1 MTPEPNPPKTLIV
14 DLSNLYGGSSS
25 RVLSLLTR
33 FPAGTAALAG
43 LERGAVT
50 RDRLIRSEGYQA
62 LDSQN
67 IQSKVFASLAASLTR
82 AALVSTINSWY
93 ANEHG
98 KASLKGKIYTA
109 VELATNW
116 NLSLYIAVSERD
128 RQNLLRARIPED
140 DIALIYNAVDAA
152 QPPPADRGFL
162 RREFNLPTDSTVCLA
177 VGRLVRVKGY
187 DVLVEAIK
195 QAASHMSNIVCVI
208 VGEGEAHEELTRQIH
223 EAGLDGRVILAG
235 YLPRETI
242 ASALASCA
250 VPLRRHAHRRVGS
263 GRDGVSH
270 SRVGRGRD
278 SRIGRQRG
286 ARAAGPARRPVR
298 ARAGIDPPRRGPR
311 VRASA
316 GRERPAPRPRKVQPR
331 GASRRDDG
339 RLSKSLGKI
348 QSGEMNVFDR
358 NRTKE
363 DLALQTE
370 RGNFFVRLP
379 QRIDAARPR
388 LLEKFPD
395 RAELSPHHQS

>member
-50 RDRLIRSEGYQA
+50 REALRLGLPVHVLGSRKTDPRILGRLVRLIRAEGYQI

-82 AALVSTINSWY
+82 AALVSTLNSWY

-128 RQNLLRARIPED
+128 RQNLLRAGIRAD

-152 QPPPADRGFL
+152 QPPPADHGFL
-162 RREFNLPTDSTVCLA
+162 RREFNLPADSTVCLA

-187 DVLVEAIK
+187 DVLVEAMK
-195 QAASHMSNIVCVI
+195 QVSDQKRNITCVI
-208 VGEGEAHEELTRQIH
+208 VGEGEAREELTRQIH

-242 ASALASCA
+242 ASALASCDVFAMPSRYEGTPIA
-250 VPLRRHAHRRVGS
+250 VLEAAAMACPILASDAGGIPELVANEEHALLVQPEDPSALAQGLIRLGADRAFARRLGENAQRRVREKFS
-263 GRDGVSH
+263 LEAQV
-270 SRVGRGRD
+270 
-278 SRIGRQRG
+278 
-286 ARAAGPARRPVR
+286 AATMDAYRK
-298 ARAGIDPPRRGPR
+298 AWAKFN
-311 VRASA
+311 
-316 GRERPAPRPRKVQPR
+316 RER
-331 GASRRDDG
+331 
-339 RLSKSLGKI
+339 
-348 QSGEMNVFDR
+348 
-358 NRTKE
+358 
-363 DLALQTE
+363 
-370 RGNFFVRLP
+370 
-379 QRIDAARPR
+379 
-388 LLEKFPD
+388 
-395 RAELSPHHQS
+395 

>member
-50 RDRLIRSEGYQA
+50 REALRLGLPVHVLGSRKTDPRILGRLVRLIRAEGYQI

-82 AALVSTINSWY
+82 VALVSTLNSWY

-128 RQNLLRARIPED
+128 RQNLLRAGIRAD

-162 RREFNLPTDSTVCLA
+162 RREFNLPADSTVCLA

-187 DVLVEAIK
+187 DVLVEAMK
-195 QAASHMSNIVCVI
+195 QVSDQKRNITCVI
-208 VGEGEAHEELTRQIH
+208 VGEGEARGELTRQIH

-242 ASALASCA
+242 ASALASCDVFAMPSRYEGTPIA
-250 VPLRRHAHRRVGS
+250 VLEAAAMACPILASDAGGIPELVANEEHALLVQPEDPSALAQGLIRLGADRAFARRLGENAQRRV
-263 GRDGVSH
+263 R
-270 SRVGRGRD
+270 
-278 SRIGRQRG
+278 
-286 ARAAGPARRPVR
+286 
-298 ARAGIDPPRRGPR
+298 
-311 VRASA
+311 
-316 GRERPAPRPRKVQPR
+316 
-331 GASRRDDG
+331 
-339 RLSKSLGKI
+339 
-348 QSGEMNVFDR
+348 
-358 NRTKE
+358 
-363 DLALQTE
+363 
-370 RGNFFVRLP
+370 
-379 QRIDAARPR
+379 
-388 LLEKFPD
+388 EKFSLEAQVAATMD
-395 RAELSPHHQS
+395 AYRKAWAKFNREK

>member
-50 RDRLIRSEGYQA
+50 REALRLGLPVHVLGSRKTDPRILGRLVRLIRAEGYQI

-82 AALVSTINSWY
+82 AALVSTLNSWY

-128 RQNLLRARIPED
+128 RQNLLRAGVRAD

-162 RREFNLPTDSTVCLA
+162 RREFNLPADSTVCLA

-187 DVLVEAIK
+187 DVLVEAMK
-195 QAASHMSNIVCVI
+195 QVSDQKRNITCVI
-208 VGEGEAHEELTRQIH
+208 VGEGEARGELTRQIH

-242 ASALASCA
+242 ASALASCDVFAMPSRYEGTPIA
-250 VPLRRHAHRRVGS
+250 VLEAAAMACPILASDAGGIPELVANEEHALLVQPEDPSALAQGLIRLGADRAFARRLGENAQRRVREKFS
-263 GRDGVSH
+263 LEAQV
-270 SRVGRGRD
+270 
-278 SRIGRQRG
+278 
-286 ARAAGPARRPVR
+286 AATMDAYRK
-298 ARAGIDPPRRGPR
+298 AWAKFN
-311 VRASA
+311 
-316 GRERPAPRPRKVQPR
+316 RER
-331 GASRRDDG
+331 
-339 RLSKSLGKI
+339 
-348 QSGEMNVFDR
+348 
-358 NRTKE
+358 
-363 DLALQTE
+363 
-370 RGNFFVRLP
+370 
-379 QRIDAARPR
+379 
-388 LLEKFPD
+388 
-395 RAELSPHHQS
+395 

>member
-50 RDRLIRSEGYQA
+50 REALRLGLPVHVLGSRKTDPRILGRLVRLVRAEGYQI

-82 AALVSTINSWY
+82 VALVSTLNSWY

-128 RQNLLRARIPED
+128 RQNLLQAGIRAD

-162 RREFNLPTDSTVCLA
+162 HREFNLPADSTVCLA

-187 DVLVEAIK
+187 DVLVEAMK
-195 QAASHMSNIVCVI
+195 QVSDQKRNITCVI
-208 VGEGEAHEELTRQIH
+208 VGEGEAREELTRQIH

-242 ASALASCA
+242 ASALASCDVFAMPSRYEGTPIA
-250 VPLRRHAHRRVGS
+250 VLEAAAMACPILASDAGGIPELVANEEHALLVQPEDPSALAQGLIRLGADRAFARRLGENAQRRV
-263 GRDGVSH
+263 R
-270 SRVGRGRD
+270 
-278 SRIGRQRG
+278 
-286 ARAAGPARRPVR
+286 
-298 ARAGIDPPRRGPR
+298 
-311 VRASA
+311 
-316 GRERPAPRPRKVQPR
+316 
-331 GASRRDDG
+331 
-339 RLSKSLGKI
+339 
-348 QSGEMNVFDR
+348 
-358 NRTKE
+358 
-363 DLALQTE
+363 
-370 RGNFFVRLP
+370 
-379 QRIDAARPR
+379 
-388 LLEKFPD
+388 EKFSLEAQVAATMD
-395 RAELSPHHQS
+395 AYRKAWAKFNREK

>member
-50 RDRLIRSEGYQA
+50 REALRLGLPVHVLGSRKTDPRILGRLVRLIRAEGYQI

-82 AALVSTINSWY
+82 VALVSTLNSWY

-128 RQNLLRARIPED
+128 RQNLLRAGIRAD

-162 RREFNLPTDSTVCLA
+162 RREFNLPADSTVCLA

-187 DVLVEAIK
+187 DVLVEAMK
-195 QAASHMSNIVCVI
+195 QVSDQKRNITCVI
-208 VGEGEAHEELTRQIH
+208 VGEGEARGELTRQIH

-242 ASALASCA
+242 ASALASCDVFAMPSRYEGTPIA
-250 VPLRRHAHRRVGS
+250 VLEAAAMACPILASDAGGIPELVANEEHALLVQPEDPSALAQGLIRLGADRAFARRLGENAQRRVREKFS
-263 GRDGVSH
+263 LEAQV
-270 SRVGRGRD
+270 
-278 SRIGRQRG
+278 
-286 ARAAGPARRPVR
+286 AATMDAYRK
-298 ARAGIDPPRRGPR
+298 AWAKFN
-311 VRASA
+311 
-316 GRERPAPRPRKVQPR
+316 RER
-331 GASRRDDG
+331 
-339 RLSKSLGKI
+339 
-348 QSGEMNVFDR
+348 
-358 NRTKE
+358 
-363 DLALQTE
+363 
-370 RGNFFVRLP
+370 
-379 QRIDAARPR
+379 
-388 LLEKFPD
+388 
-395 RAELSPHHQS
+395 

>member
-50 RDRLIRSEGYQA
+50 REALRLGLPVHVLGSRKTDPRILGRLVRLIRTEGYQI

-82 AALVSTINSWY
+82 VALVSTLNSWY

-128 RQNLLRARIPED
+128 RQNLLRAGVRAD

-162 RREFNLPTDSTVCLA
+162 RREFNLPADSTVCLA

-187 DVLVEAIK
+187 DVLVEAMK
-195 QAASHMSNIVCVI
+195 QVSDQKRNITCVI
-208 VGEGEAHEELTRQIH
+208 VGEGEAREELTRQIH

-242 ASALASCA
+242 ASALASCDVFAMPSRYEGTPIA
-250 VPLRRHAHRRVGS
+250 VLEAAAMACPILASDAGGIPELVANEEHALLVQPEDPSALAQGLIRLGADRAFARRLGENAQRRV
-263 GRDGVSH
+263 R
-270 SRVGRGRD
+270 
-278 SRIGRQRG
+278 
-286 ARAAGPARRPVR
+286 
-298 ARAGIDPPRRGPR
+298 
-311 VRASA
+311 
-316 GRERPAPRPRKVQPR
+316 
-331 GASRRDDG
+331 
-339 RLSKSLGKI
+339 
-348 QSGEMNVFDR
+348 
-358 NRTKE
+358 
-363 DLALQTE
+363 
-370 RGNFFVRLP
+370 
-379 QRIDAARPR
+379 
-388 LLEKFPD
+388 EKFSLEAQVAATMD
-395 RAELSPHHQS
+395 AYRKAWAKFNREK

>member
-50 RDRLIRSEGYQA
+50 REALRLGLPVHVLGSRKTDPRILGRLVRLIRTEGYQI

-82 AALVSTINSWY
+82 VALVSTLNSWY

-128 RQNLLRARIPED
+128 RQNLLRAGVRAD

-162 RREFNLPTDSTVCLA
+162 RREFNLPADSTVCLA

-187 DVLVEAIK
+187 DVLVEAMK
-195 QAASHMSNIVCVI
+195 QVSDQKRNITCVI
-208 VGEGEAHEELTRQIH
+208 VGDGEAREELTRQIH

-242 ASALASCA
+242 ASALASCDVFAMPSRYEGTPIA
-250 VPLRRHAHRRVGS
+250 VLEAAAMACPILASDAGGIPELVANEEHALLVQPEDPSALAQGLIRLGADRAFARRLGENAQRRVREKFS
-263 GRDGVSH
+263 LEAQV
-270 SRVGRGRD
+270 
-278 SRIGRQRG
+278 
-286 ARAAGPARRPVR
+286 AATMDAYRK
-298 ARAGIDPPRRGPR
+298 AWAKFN
-311 VRASA
+311 
-316 GRERPAPRPRKVQPR
+316 RER
-331 GASRRDDG
+331 
-339 RLSKSLGKI
+339 
-348 QSGEMNVFDR
+348 
-358 NRTKE
+358 
-363 DLALQTE
+363 
-370 RGNFFVRLP
+370 
-379 QRIDAARPR
+379 
-388 LLEKFPD
+388 
-395 RAELSPHHQS
+395 

>member
-50 RDRLIRSEGYQA
+50 REALRLGLPVHVLGSRKTDPRILSRLVRLIRSEAYQA

-82 AALVSTINSWY
+82 VALVSTINSWY

-98 KASLKGKIYTA
+98 RASLKGKIYTA
-109 VELATNW
+109 IELATNW
-116 NLSLYIAVSERD
+116 NLSLYITVSERD

-242 ASALASCA
+242 ASALASCDVFAMPSRYEGTPIA
-250 VPLRRHAHRRVGS
+250 VLEAAAMACPILASDAGGIPELVANEEHALLVQPEDPSALAQGLIRLGADRAFARRLGENAQRRVREKFS
-263 GRDGVSH
+263 LEAQV
-270 SRVGRGRD
+270 
-278 SRIGRQRG
+278 
-286 ARAAGPARRPVR
+286 AATMDVYRKAW
-298 ARAGIDPPRRGPR
+298 AKFN
-311 VRASA
+311 
-316 GRERPAPRPRKVQPR
+316 RER
-331 GASRRDDG
+331 
-339 RLSKSLGKI
+339 
-348 QSGEMNVFDR
+348 
-358 NRTKE
+358 
-363 DLALQTE
+363 
-370 RGNFFVRLP
+370 
-379 QRIDAARPR
+379 
-388 LLEKFPD
+388 
-395 RAELSPHHQS
+395 

>member
-50 RDRLIRSEGYQA
+50 REALRLGLPVHVLGSRKTDPRILGRLVRLIRTEGYQI

-82 AALVSTINSWY
+82 VALVSTLNSWY

-128 RQNLLRARIPED
+128 RQNLLRAGVRAD

-162 RREFNLPTDSTVCLA
+162 RREFNLPADSTVCLA

-187 DVLVEAIK
+187 DVLVEAMK
-195 QAASHMSNIVCVI
+195 QVSDQKRNITCVI
-208 VGEGEAHEELTRQIH
+208 VGEGEARGELTRQIH

-242 ASALASCA
+242 ASALASCDVFAMPSRYEGTPIA
-250 VPLRRHAHRRVGS
+250 VLEAAAMACPILASDAGGIPELVANEEHALLVQPEDPSALAQGLIRLGADRAFARRLGENAQRRV
-263 GRDGVSH
+263 R
-270 SRVGRGRD
+270 
-278 SRIGRQRG
+278 
-286 ARAAGPARRPVR
+286 
-298 ARAGIDPPRRGPR
+298 
-311 VRASA
+311 
-316 GRERPAPRPRKVQPR
+316 
-331 GASRRDDG
+331 
-339 RLSKSLGKI
+339 
-348 QSGEMNVFDR
+348 
-358 NRTKE
+358 
-363 DLALQTE
+363 
-370 RGNFFVRLP
+370 
-379 QRIDAARPR
+379 
-388 LLEKFPD
+388 EKFSLEAQVAATMD
-395 RAELSPHHQS
+395 AYRKAWAKFNREK

>member
-50 RDRLIRSEGYQA
+50 REALRLGLPVHILGSRKTDPRILGRLVRLIRSEGYQA

-162 RREFNLPTDSTVCLA
+162 RREFNLPADSTVCLA

-187 DVLVEAIK
+187 DVLVEAMK
-195 QAASHMSNIVCVI
+195 QVSDQKRNITCVI
-208 VGEGEAHEELTRQIH
+208 VGEGEAREELTRQIH

-242 ASALASCA
+242 ASALASCDVFAMPSRYEGTPIA
-250 VPLRRHAHRRVGS
+250 VLEAAAMACPILASDAGGIPELVANEEHALLVQPEDPSALAQGLIRLGADRAFARRLGENAQRRVREKFS
-263 GRDGVSH
+263 LEAQV
-270 SRVGRGRD
+270 
-278 SRIGRQRG
+278 
-286 ARAAGPARRPVR
+286 AATMDAYRK
-298 ARAGIDPPRRGPR
+298 AWAKFN
-311 VRASA
+311 
-316 GRERPAPRPRKVQPR
+316 RER
-331 GASRRDDG
+331 
-339 RLSKSLGKI
+339 
-348 QSGEMNVFDR
+348 
-358 NRTKE
+358 
-363 DLALQTE
+363 
-370 RGNFFVRLP
+370 
-379 QRIDAARPR
+379 
-388 LLEKFPD
+388 
-395 RAELSPHHQS
+395 

>member
-50 RDRLIRSEGYQA
+50 REALRLGLPVHVLGSRKTDPRILGRLVRLIRTEGYQI

-82 AALVSTINSWY
+82 VALVSTLNSWY

-128 RQNLLRARIPED
+128 RQNLLRAGIRAD

-162 RREFNLPTDSTVCLA
+162 RREFNLPADSTVCLA

-187 DVLVEAIK
+187 DVLVEAMK
-195 QAASHMSNIVCVI
+195 QVSDQKRNITCVI
-208 VGEGEAHEELTRQIH
+208 VGEGEARGELTRQIH

-242 ASALASCA
+242 ASALASCDVFAMPSRYEGTPIA
-250 VPLRRHAHRRVGS
+250 VLEAAAMACPILASDAGGIPELVANEEHALLVQPEDPSALAQGLIRLGADRAFARRLGENAQRRVREKFS
-263 GRDGVSH
+263 LEAQV
-270 SRVGRGRD
+270 
-278 SRIGRQRG
+278 
-286 ARAAGPARRPVR
+286 AATMDAYRK
-298 ARAGIDPPRRGPR
+298 AWAKFN
-311 VRASA
+311 
-316 GRERPAPRPRKVQPR
+316 RER
-331 GASRRDDG
+331 
-339 RLSKSLGKI
+339 
-348 QSGEMNVFDR
+348 
-358 NRTKE
+358 
-363 DLALQTE
+363 
-370 RGNFFVRLP
+370 
-379 QRIDAARPR
+379 
-388 LLEKFPD
+388 
-395 RAELSPHHQS
+395 

>member
-50 RDRLIRSEGYQA
+50 REALRLGLPVHVLGSRKTDPRILGRLVRLIRAEGYQI

-82 AALVSTINSWY
+82 AALVSTLNSWY

-128 RQNLLRARIPED
+128 RQNLLRAGVRAD

-162 RREFNLPTDSTVCLA
+162 RREFNLPADSTVCLA

-187 DVLVEAIK
+187 DVLVEAMK
-195 QAASHMSNIVCVI
+195 QVSDQKRNITCVI
-208 VGEGEAHEELTRQIH
+208 VGEGEARGELTRQIH

-242 ASALASCA
+242 ASALASCDVFAMPSRYEGTPIA
-250 VPLRRHAHRRVGS
+250 VLEAAAMACPILASDAGGIPELVANEEHALLVQPEDPSALAQGLIRLGADRAFARRLGENAQRRV
-263 GRDGVSH
+263 R
-270 SRVGRGRD
+270 
-278 SRIGRQRG
+278 
-286 ARAAGPARRPVR
+286 
-298 ARAGIDPPRRGPR
+298 
-311 VRASA
+311 
-316 GRERPAPRPRKVQPR
+316 
-331 GASRRDDG
+331 
-339 RLSKSLGKI
+339 
-348 QSGEMNVFDR
+348 
-358 NRTKE
+358 
-363 DLALQTE
+363 
-370 RGNFFVRLP
+370 
-379 QRIDAARPR
+379 
-388 LLEKFPD
+388 EKFSLEAQVAATMD
-395 RAELSPHHQS
+395 AYRKAWAKFNREK

>member
-50 RDRLIRSEGYQA
+50 REALRLGLPVHVLGSRKTDPRILGRLVRLIRAEGYQI

-82 AALVSTINSWY
+82 VALVSTLNSWY

-128 RQNLLRARIPED
+128 RQNLLQAGIRAD

-162 RREFNLPTDSTVCLA
+162 HREFNLPADSTVCLA

-187 DVLVEAIK
+187 DVLVEAMK
-195 QAASHMSNIVCVI
+195 QVSDQKRNITCVI
-208 VGEGEAHEELTRQIH
+208 VGEGEAREELTRQIH

-242 ASALASCA
+242 ASALASCDVFAMPSRYEGTPIA
-250 VPLRRHAHRRVGS
+250 VLEAAAMACPILASDAGGIPELVANEEHALLVQPEDPSALAQGLIRLGADRAFARRLGENAQRRVREKFS
-263 GRDGVSH
+263 LEAQV
-270 SRVGRGRD
+270 
-278 SRIGRQRG
+278 
-286 ARAAGPARRPVR
+286 AATMDAYRK
-298 ARAGIDPPRRGPR
+298 AWAKFN
-311 VRASA
+311 
-316 GRERPAPRPRKVQPR
+316 RER
-331 GASRRDDG
+331 
-339 RLSKSLGKI
+339 
-348 QSGEMNVFDR
+348 
-358 NRTKE
+358 
-363 DLALQTE
+363 
-370 RGNFFVRLP
+370 
-379 QRIDAARPR
+379 
-388 LLEKFPD
+388 
-395 RAELSPHHQS
+395 

>member
-50 RDRLIRSEGYQA
+50 REALRLGLPVHVLGSRKTDPRILGRLVRLIRTEGYQI

-82 AALVSTINSWY
+82 VALVSTLNSWY

-128 RQNLLRARIPED
+128 RQNLLRAGVRAD

-162 RREFNLPTDSTVCLA
+162 RREFNLPADSTVCLA

-187 DVLVEAIK
+187 DVLVEAMK
-195 QAASHMSNIVCVI
+195 QVSDQKRNITCVI
-208 VGEGEAHEELTRQIH
+208 VGEGEARGELTRQIH

-242 ASALASCA
+242 ASALASCDVFAMPSRYEGTPIA
-250 VPLRRHAHRRVGS
+250 VLEAAAMACPILASDAGGIPELVANEEHALLVQPEDPSALAQGLIRLGADRAFARRLGENAQRRVREKFS
-263 GRDGVSH
+263 LEAQV
-270 SRVGRGRD
+270 
-278 SRIGRQRG
+278 
-286 ARAAGPARRPVR
+286 AATMDAYRK
-298 ARAGIDPPRRGPR
+298 AWAKFN
-311 VRASA
+311 
-316 GRERPAPRPRKVQPR
+316 RER
-331 GASRRDDG
+331 
-339 RLSKSLGKI
+339 
-348 QSGEMNVFDR
+348 
-358 NRTKE
+358 
-363 DLALQTE
+363 
-370 RGNFFVRLP
+370 
-379 QRIDAARPR
+379 
-388 LLEKFPD
+388 
-395 RAELSPHHQS
+395 

>member
-50 RDRLIRSEGYQA
+50 REALRLGLPVHVLGSRKTDPRILGRLVRLIRAEGYQI

-82 AALVSTINSWY
+82 VALVSTLNSWY

-128 RQNLLRARIPED
+128 RQNLLRAGVRAD

-242 ASALASCA
+242 ASALASCDVFAMPSRYEGTPIA
-250 VPLRRHAHRRVGS
+250 VLEAAAMACPILASDAGGIPELVANEEHALLVQPEDPSALAQGLIRLGADRAFARRLGENAQRRVREKFS
-263 GRDGVSH
+263 LEAQV
-270 SRVGRGRD
+270 
-278 SRIGRQRG
+278 
-286 ARAAGPARRPVR
+286 AATMDVYRKAW
-298 ARAGIDPPRRGPR
+298 AKFN
-311 VRASA
+311 
-316 GRERPAPRPRKVQPR
+316 RER
-331 GASRRDDG
+331 
-339 RLSKSLGKI
+339 
-348 QSGEMNVFDR
+348 
-358 NRTKE
+358 
-363 DLALQTE
+363 
-370 RGNFFVRLP
+370 
-379 QRIDAARPR
+379 
-388 LLEKFPD
+388 
-395 RAELSPHHQS
+395 

>member
-50 RDRLIRSEGYQA
+50 REALRLGLPVHVLGSRKTDPRILGRLVRLIRTEGYQI

-82 AALVSTINSWY
+82 AALVSTLNSWY

-128 RQNLLRARIPED
+128 RQNLLRAGVRAD

-162 RREFNLPTDSTVCLA
+162 RREFNLPADSTVCLA

-187 DVLVEAIK
+187 DVLVEAMK
-195 QAASHMSNIVCVI
+195 QVSDQKRNITCVI
-208 VGEGEAHEELTRQIH
+208 VGEGEAREELTRQIH

-242 ASALASCA
+242 ASALASCDVFAMPSRYEGTPIA
-250 VPLRRHAHRRVGS
+250 VLEAAAMACPILASDAGGIPELVANEEHALLVQPEDPSALAQGLIRLGADRAFARRLGENAQRRV
-263 GRDGVSH
+263 R
-270 SRVGRGRD
+270 
-278 SRIGRQRG
+278 
-286 ARAAGPARRPVR
+286 
-298 ARAGIDPPRRGPR
+298 
-311 VRASA
+311 
-316 GRERPAPRPRKVQPR
+316 
-331 GASRRDDG
+331 
-339 RLSKSLGKI
+339 
-348 QSGEMNVFDR
+348 
-358 NRTKE
+358 
-363 DLALQTE
+363 
-370 RGNFFVRLP
+370 
-379 QRIDAARPR
+379 
-388 LLEKFPD
+388 EKFSLEAQVAATMD
-395 RAELSPHHQS
+395 AYRKAWAKFNREK

>member
-50 RDRLIRSEGYQA
+50 REALRLGLPVHVLGSRKTDPRILGRLVRLIRAEGYQI

-82 AALVSTINSWY
+82 AALVSTLNSWY

-128 RQNLLRARIPED
+128 RQNLLRAGIRAD

-162 RREFNLPTDSTVCLA
+162 RREFNLPADSTVCLA

-187 DVLVEAIK
+187 DVLVEAMK
-195 QAASHMSNIVCVI
+195 QVSDQKRNITCVI
-208 VGEGEAHEELTRQIH
+208 VGEGEARGELTRQIH

-242 ASALASCA
+242 ASALASCDVFAMPSRYEGTPIA
-250 VPLRRHAHRRVGS
+250 VLEAAAMACPILASDAGGIPELVANEEHALLVQPEDPSALAQGLIRLGADRAFARRLGENAQRRVREKFS
-263 GRDGVSH
+263 LEAQV
-270 SRVGRGRD
+270 
-278 SRIGRQRG
+278 
-286 ARAAGPARRPVR
+286 AATMDAYRK
-298 ARAGIDPPRRGPR
+298 AWAKFN
-311 VRASA
+311 
-316 GRERPAPRPRKVQPR
+316 RER
-331 GASRRDDG
+331 
-339 RLSKSLGKI
+339 
-348 QSGEMNVFDR
+348 
-358 NRTKE
+358 
-363 DLALQTE
+363 
-370 RGNFFVRLP
+370 
-379 QRIDAARPR
+379 
-388 LLEKFPD
+388 
-395 RAELSPHHQS
+395 

>member
-50 RDRLIRSEGYQA
+50 REALRLGLPVHVLGSRKTDPRILGRLVRLIRAEGYQI

-82 AALVSTINSWY
+82 VALVSTLNSWY

-128 RQNLLRARIPED
+128 RQNLLRAGVRAD

-162 RREFNLPTDSTVCLA
+162 RREFNLPADSTVCLA

-187 DVLVEAIK
+187 DVLVEAMK
-195 QAASHMSNIVCVI
+195 QVSDQKRNITCVI
-208 VGEGEAHEELTRQIH
+208 VGEGEAREELTRQIH

-242 ASALASCA
+242 ASALASCDVFAMPSRYEGTPIA
-250 VPLRRHAHRRVGS
+250 VLEAAAMACPILASDAGGIPELVANEEHALLVQPEDPSALAQGLIRLGADRAFARRLGENAQRRV
-263 GRDGVSH
+263 R
-270 SRVGRGRD
+270 
-278 SRIGRQRG
+278 
-286 ARAAGPARRPVR
+286 
-298 ARAGIDPPRRGPR
+298 
-311 VRASA
+311 
-316 GRERPAPRPRKVQPR
+316 
-331 GASRRDDG
+331 
-339 RLSKSLGKI
+339 
-348 QSGEMNVFDR
+348 
-358 NRTKE
+358 
-363 DLALQTE
+363 
-370 RGNFFVRLP
+370 
-379 QRIDAARPR
+379 
-388 LLEKFPD
+388 EKFSLEAQVAATMD
-395 RAELSPHHQS
+395 AYRKAWAKFNREK

>member
-50 RDRLIRSEGYQA
+50 REALRLGLPVHVLGSRKTDPRILGRLVRLIRAEGYQI

-82 AALVSTINSWY
+82 VALVSTLNSWY

-128 RQNLLRARIPED
+128 RQNLLQAGIRAD

-162 RREFNLPTDSTVCLA
+162 HREFNLPADSTVCLA

-187 DVLVEAIK
+187 DVLVEAMK
-195 QAASHMSNIVCVI
+195 QVSDQKRNITCVI
-208 VGEGEAHEELTRQIH
+208 VGEGEARGELTRQIH

-242 ASALASCA
+242 ASALASCDVFAMPSRYEGTPIA
-250 VPLRRHAHRRVGS
+250 VLEAAAMACPILASDAGGIPELVANEEHALLVQPEDPSALAQGLIRLGADRAFARRLGENAQRRV
-263 GRDGVSH
+263 R
-270 SRVGRGRD
+270 
-278 SRIGRQRG
+278 
-286 ARAAGPARRPVR
+286 
-298 ARAGIDPPRRGPR
+298 
-311 VRASA
+311 
-316 GRERPAPRPRKVQPR
+316 
-331 GASRRDDG
+331 
-339 RLSKSLGKI
+339 
-348 QSGEMNVFDR
+348 
-358 NRTKE
+358 
-363 DLALQTE
+363 
-370 RGNFFVRLP
+370 
-379 QRIDAARPR
+379 
-388 LLEKFPD
+388 EKFSLEAQVAATMD
-395 RAELSPHHQS
+395 AYRKAWAKFNREK

>member
-50 RDRLIRSEGYQA
+50 REALRLGLPVHVLGSRKTDPRILSRLVRLIRSEGYQA

-82 AALVSTINSWY
+82 VALVSTINSWY

-128 RQNLLRARIPED
+128 RQNLLRAGVRAD

-162 RREFNLPTDSTVCLA
+162 RREFNLPADSTVCLA

-187 DVLVEAIK
+187 DVLVEAMK
-195 QAASHMSNIVCVI
+195 QVSDQKRNITCVI
-208 VGEGEAHEELTRQIH
+208 VGEGEARGELTRQIH

-242 ASALASCA
+242 ASALASCDVFAMPSRYEGTPIA
-250 VPLRRHAHRRVGS
+250 VLEAAAMACPILASDAGGIPELVANEEHALLVQPEDPSALAQGLIRLGADRAFARRLGENAQRRVREKFS
-263 GRDGVSH
+263 LEAQV
-270 SRVGRGRD
+270 
-278 SRIGRQRG
+278 
-286 ARAAGPARRPVR
+286 AATMDAYRK
-298 ARAGIDPPRRGPR
+298 AWAKFN
-311 VRASA
+311 
-316 GRERPAPRPRKVQPR
+316 RER
-331 GASRRDDG
+331 
-339 RLSKSLGKI
+339 
-348 QSGEMNVFDR
+348 
-358 NRTKE
+358 
-363 DLALQTE
+363 
-370 RGNFFVRLP
+370 
-379 QRIDAARPR
+379 
-388 LLEKFPD
+388 
-395 RAELSPHHQS
+395 

>member
-50 RDRLIRSEGYQA
+50 REALRLGLPVHVLGSRKTDPRILGRLVRLIRAEGYQI

-82 AALVSTINSWY
+82 VALVSTLNSWY

-128 RQNLLRARIPED
+128 RQNLLRAGVRAD

-162 RREFNLPTDSTVCLA
+162 RREFNLPADSTVCLA

-187 DVLVEAIK
+187 DVLVEAMK
-195 QAASHMSNIVCVI
+195 QVSDQKRNITCVI
-208 VGEGEAHEELTRQIH
+208 VGEGEARGELTRQIH

-242 ASALASCA
+242 ASALASCDVFAMPSRYEGTPIA
-250 VPLRRHAHRRVGS
+250 VLEAAAMACPILASDAGGIPELVANEEHALLVQPEDPSALAQGLIRLGADRAFARRLGENAQRRV
-263 GRDGVSH
+263 R
-270 SRVGRGRD
+270 
-278 SRIGRQRG
+278 
-286 ARAAGPARRPVR
+286 
-298 ARAGIDPPRRGPR
+298 
-311 VRASA
+311 
-316 GRERPAPRPRKVQPR
+316 
-331 GASRRDDG
+331 
-339 RLSKSLGKI
+339 
-348 QSGEMNVFDR
+348 
-358 NRTKE
+358 
-363 DLALQTE
+363 
-370 RGNFFVRLP
+370 
-379 QRIDAARPR
+379 
-388 LLEKFPD
+388 EKFSLEAQVAATMD
-395 RAELSPHHQS
+395 AYRKAWAKFNREK

>member
-50 RDRLIRSEGYQA
+50 REALRLGLPVHVLGSRKTDPRILSRLVRLIRSEGYQA

-208 VGEGEAHEELTRQIH
+208 VGEGEAREELTRQIH

-242 ASALASCA
+242 ASALASCDVFAMPSRYEGTPIA
-250 VPLRRHAHRRVGS
+250 VLEAAAMACPILASDAGGIPELVANEEHALLVQPEDPSALAQGLIRLGADRAFARRLGENAQRRVREKFS
-263 GRDGVSH
+263 LEAQV
-270 SRVGRGRD
+270 
-278 SRIGRQRG
+278 
-286 ARAAGPARRPVR
+286 AATMDVYRKAW
-298 ARAGIDPPRRGPR
+298 AKFN
-311 VRASA
+311 
-316 GRERPAPRPRKVQPR
+316 RER
-331 GASRRDDG
+331 
-339 RLSKSLGKI
+339 
-348 QSGEMNVFDR
+348 
-358 NRTKE
+358 
-363 DLALQTE
+363 
-370 RGNFFVRLP
+370 
-379 QRIDAARPR
+379 
-388 LLEKFPD
+388 
-395 RAELSPHHQS
+395 

>member
-50 RDRLIRSEGYQA
+50 REALRLGLPVHVLGSRKTDPRILGRLVRLIRAEGYQI

-82 AALVSTINSWY
+82 VALVSTLNSWY

-128 RQNLLRARIPED
+128 RQNLLRAGVRAD

-162 RREFNLPTDSTVCLA
+162 RREFNLPADSTVCLA

-187 DVLVEAIK
+187 DVLVEAMK
-195 QAASHMSNIVCVI
+195 QVSDQKRNITCVI
-208 VGEGEAHEELTRQIH
+208 VGEGEAREELTRQIH

-242 ASALASCA
+242 ASALASCDVFAMPSRYEGTPIA
-250 VPLRRHAHRRVGS
+250 VLEAAAMACPILASDAGGIPELVANEEHALLVQPEDPSALAQGLIRLGADRAFARRLGENAQRRVREKFS
-263 GRDGVSH
+263 LEAQV
-270 SRVGRGRD
+270 
-278 SRIGRQRG
+278 
-286 ARAAGPARRPVR
+286 AATMDAYRK
-298 ARAGIDPPRRGPR
+298 AWAKFN
-311 VRASA
+311 
-316 GRERPAPRPRKVQPR
+316 RER
-331 GASRRDDG
+331 
-339 RLSKSLGKI
+339 
-348 QSGEMNVFDR
+348 
-358 NRTKE
+358 
-363 DLALQTE
+363 
-370 RGNFFVRLP
+370 
-379 QRIDAARPR
+379 
-388 LLEKFPD
+388 
-395 RAELSPHHQS
+395 

>member
-50 RDRLIRSEGYQA
+50 REALRLGLPVHVLGSRKTDPRILGRLVRLIRTEGYQI

-82 AALVSTINSWY
+82 VALVSTLNSWY

-128 RQNLLRARIPED
+128 RQNLLRAGVRAD

-162 RREFNLPTDSTVCLA
+162 RREFNLPADSTVCLA

-187 DVLVEAIK
+187 DVLVEAMK
-195 QAASHMSNIVCVI
+195 QVSDQKRNITCVI
-208 VGEGEAHEELTRQIH
+208 VGEGEAREELTRQIH

-242 ASALASCA
+242 ASALASCDVFAMPSRYEGTPIA
-250 VPLRRHAHRRVGS
+250 VLEAAAMACPILASDAGGIPELVANEEHALLVQPEDPSALAQGLIRLGADRAFARRLGENAQRRVREKFS
-263 GRDGVSH
+263 LEAQV
-270 SRVGRGRD
+270 
-278 SRIGRQRG
+278 
-286 ARAAGPARRPVR
+286 AATMDAYRK
-298 ARAGIDPPRRGPR
+298 AWAKFN
-311 VRASA
+311 
-316 GRERPAPRPRKVQPR
+316 RER
-331 GASRRDDG
+331 
-339 RLSKSLGKI
+339 
-348 QSGEMNVFDR
+348 
-358 NRTKE
+358 
-363 DLALQTE
+363 
-370 RGNFFVRLP
+370 
-379 QRIDAARPR
+379 
-388 LLEKFPD
+388 
-395 RAELSPHHQS
+395 

>member
-50 RDRLIRSEGYQA
+50 REALRLGLPVHVLGSRKTDPRILGRLVRLIRAEGYQI

-82 AALVSTINSWY
+82 AALVSTLNSWY

-128 RQNLLRARIPED
+128 RQNLLRAGVRAD

-162 RREFNLPTDSTVCLA
+162 RREFNLPADSTVCLA

-187 DVLVEAIK
+187 DVLVEAMK
-195 QAASHMSNIVCVI
+195 QVSDQKRNITCVI
-208 VGEGEAHEELTRQIH
+208 VGEGEAREELTRQIH

-242 ASALASCA
+242 ASALASCDVFAMPSRYEGTPIA
-250 VPLRRHAHRRVGS
+250 VLEAAAMACPILASDAGGIPELVANEEHALLVQPEDPSALAQGLIRLGADRAFARRLGENAQRRV
-263 GRDGVSH
+263 R
-270 SRVGRGRD
+270 
-278 SRIGRQRG
+278 
-286 ARAAGPARRPVR
+286 
-298 ARAGIDPPRRGPR
+298 
-311 VRASA
+311 
-316 GRERPAPRPRKVQPR
+316 
-331 GASRRDDG
+331 
-339 RLSKSLGKI
+339 
-348 QSGEMNVFDR
+348 
-358 NRTKE
+358 
-363 DLALQTE
+363 
-370 RGNFFVRLP
+370 
-379 QRIDAARPR
+379 
-388 LLEKFPD
+388 EKFSLEAQVAATMD
-395 RAELSPHHQS
+395 AYRKAWAKFNREK

>member
-50 RDRLIRSEGYQA
+50 REALRLGLPVHVLGSRKTDPRILGRLVRLIRAEGYQI

-82 AALVSTINSWY
+82 VALVSTLNSWY

-128 RQNLLRARIPED
+128 RQNLLRAGVRAD

-162 RREFNLPTDSTVCLA
+162 RREFNLPADSTVCLA

-187 DVLVEAIK
+187 DVLVEAMK
-195 QAASHMSNIVCVI
+195 QVSDQKRNITCVI
-208 VGEGEAHEELTRQIH
+208 VGEGEARGELTRQIH

-242 ASALASCA
+242 ASALASCDVFAMPSRYEGTPIA
-250 VPLRRHAHRRVGS
+250 VLEAAAMACPILASDAGGIPELVANEEHALLVQPEDPSALAQGLIRLGADRAFARRLGENAQRRVREKFS
-263 GRDGVSH
+263 LEAQV
-270 SRVGRGRD
+270 
-278 SRIGRQRG
+278 
-286 ARAAGPARRPVR
+286 AATMDAYRK
-298 ARAGIDPPRRGPR
+298 AWAKFN
-311 VRASA
+311 
-316 GRERPAPRPRKVQPR
+316 RER
-331 GASRRDDG
+331 
-339 RLSKSLGKI
+339 
-348 QSGEMNVFDR
+348 
-358 NRTKE
+358 
-363 DLALQTE
+363 
-370 RGNFFVRLP
+370 
-379 QRIDAARPR
+379 
-388 LLEKFPD
+388 
-395 RAELSPHHQS
+395 

>member
-50 RDRLIRSEGYQA
+50 REALRLGLPVHVLGSRKTDPRILGRLVRLIRAEGYQI

-82 AALVSTINSWY
+82 VALVSTLNSWY

-242 ASALASCA
+242 ASALASCDVFAMPSRYEGTPIA
-250 VPLRRHAHRRVGS
+250 VLEAAAMACPILASDAGGIPELVANEEHALLVQPEDPSALAQGLIRLGADRAFARRLGENAQRRVREKFS
-263 GRDGVSH
+263 LEAQV
-270 SRVGRGRD
+270 
-278 SRIGRQRG
+278 
-286 ARAAGPARRPVR
+286 AATMDVYRKAW
-298 ARAGIDPPRRGPR
+298 AKFN
-311 VRASA
+311 
-316 GRERPAPRPRKVQPR
+316 RER
-331 GASRRDDG
+331 
-339 RLSKSLGKI
+339 
-348 QSGEMNVFDR
+348 
-358 NRTKE
+358 
-363 DLALQTE
+363 
-370 RGNFFVRLP
+370 
-379 QRIDAARPR
+379 
-388 LLEKFPD
+388 
-395 RAELSPHHQS
+395 

>member
-50 RDRLIRSEGYQA
+50 REALRLGLPVHVLGSRKTDPRILGRLVRLIRAEGYQI

-82 AALVSTINSWY
+82 VALVSTLNSWY

-116 NLSLYIAVSERD
+116 NLSLYITVSERD
-128 RQNLLRARIPED
+128 RQNLLRAGIRAD

-162 RREFNLPTDSTVCLA
+162 RREFNLPADSTVCLA

-187 DVLVEAIK
+187 DVLVEAMK
-195 QAASHMSNIVCVI
+195 QVSDQKRNITCVI
-208 VGEGEAHEELTRQIH
+208 VGEGEARGELTRQIH

-242 ASALASCA
+242 ASALASCDVFAMPSRYEGTPIA
-250 VPLRRHAHRRVGS
+250 VLEAAAMACPILASDAGGIPELVANEEHALLVQPEDPSALAQGLIRLGADRAFARRLGENAQRRV
-263 GRDGVSH
+263 R
-270 SRVGRGRD
+270 
-278 SRIGRQRG
+278 
-286 ARAAGPARRPVR
+286 
-298 ARAGIDPPRRGPR
+298 
-311 VRASA
+311 
-316 GRERPAPRPRKVQPR
+316 
-331 GASRRDDG
+331 
-339 RLSKSLGKI
+339 
-348 QSGEMNVFDR
+348 
-358 NRTKE
+358 
-363 DLALQTE
+363 
-370 RGNFFVRLP
+370 
-379 QRIDAARPR
+379 
-388 LLEKFPD
+388 EKFSLEAQVAATMD
-395 RAELSPHHQS
+395 AYRKAWAKFNREK

>member
-50 RDRLIRSEGYQA
+50 REALRLGLPVHVLGSRKTDPRILGRLVRLIRTEGYQI

-82 AALVSTINSWY
+82 VALVSTLNSWY

-128 RQNLLRARIPED
+128 RQNLLQAGIRAD

-162 RREFNLPTDSTVCLA
+162 HREFNLPADSTVCLA

-187 DVLVEAIK
+187 DVLVEAMK
-195 QAASHMSNIVCVI
+195 QVSDQKRNITCVI
-208 VGEGEAHEELTRQIH
+208 VGEGEARGELTRQIH

-242 ASALASCA
+242 ASALASCDVFAMPSRYEGTPIA
-250 VPLRRHAHRRVGS
+250 VLEAAAMACPILASDAGGIPELVANEEHALLVQPEDPSALAQGLIRLGADHAFARRLGENAQRRV
-263 GRDGVSH
+263 R
-270 SRVGRGRD
+270 
-278 SRIGRQRG
+278 
-286 ARAAGPARRPVR
+286 
-298 ARAGIDPPRRGPR
+298 
-311 VRASA
+311 
-316 GRERPAPRPRKVQPR
+316 
-331 GASRRDDG
+331 
-339 RLSKSLGKI
+339 
-348 QSGEMNVFDR
+348 
-358 NRTKE
+358 
-363 DLALQTE
+363 
-370 RGNFFVRLP
+370 
-379 QRIDAARPR
+379 
-388 LLEKFPD
+388 EKFSLEAQVAATMD
-395 RAELSPHHQS
+395 AYRKAWAKFNREK

>member
-50 RDRLIRSEGYQA
+50 REALRLGLPVHVLGSRKTDPRILSRLVRLIRSEGYQA

-242 ASALASCA
+242 ASALASCDVFAMPSRYEGTPIA
-250 VPLRRHAHRRVGS
+250 VLEAAAMACPILASDAGGIPELVANEEHALLVQPEDPSALAQGLIRLGADRAFARRLGENAQRRVREKFS
-263 GRDGVSH
+263 LEAQV
-270 SRVGRGRD
+270 
-278 SRIGRQRG
+278 
-286 ARAAGPARRPVR
+286 AATMDVYRKAW
-298 ARAGIDPPRRGPR
+298 AKFN
-311 VRASA
+311 
-316 GRERPAPRPRKVQPR
+316 RER
-331 GASRRDDG
+331 
-339 RLSKSLGKI
+339 
-348 QSGEMNVFDR
+348 
-358 NRTKE
+358 
-363 DLALQTE
+363 
-370 RGNFFVRLP
+370 
-379 QRIDAARPR
+379 
-388 LLEKFPD
+388 
-395 RAELSPHHQS
+395 

>member
-50 RDRLIRSEGYQA
+50 REALRLGLPVHVLGSRKTDPRILGRLVRLIRAEGYQI

-82 AALVSTINSWY
+82 VALVSTLNSWY

-128 RQNLLRARIPED
+128 RQNLLRAGIRAD

-162 RREFNLPTDSTVCLA
+162 RREFNLPADSTVCLA

-187 DVLVEAIK
+187 DVLVEAMK
-195 QAASHMSNIVCVI
+195 QVSDQKRNITCVI
-208 VGEGEAHEELTRQIH
+208 VGEGEAREELTRQIH

-242 ASALASCA
+242 ASALASCDVFAMPSRYEGTPIA
-250 VPLRRHAHRRVGS
+250 VLEAAAMACPILASDAGGIPELVANEEHALLVQPEDPSALAQGLIRLGADRAFARRLGENAQRRVREKFS
-263 GRDGVSH
+263 LEAQV
-270 SRVGRGRD
+270 
-278 SRIGRQRG
+278 
-286 ARAAGPARRPVR
+286 AATMDAYRK
-298 ARAGIDPPRRGPR
+298 AWAKFN
-311 VRASA
+311 
-316 GRERPAPRPRKVQPR
+316 RER
-331 GASRRDDG
+331 
-339 RLSKSLGKI
+339 
-348 QSGEMNVFDR
+348 
-358 NRTKE
+358 
-363 DLALQTE
+363 
-370 RGNFFVRLP
+370 
-379 QRIDAARPR
+379 
-388 LLEKFPD
+388 
-395 RAELSPHHQS
+395 